1 MVRII
6 ISILT
11 ICIASHASSQQTF
24 IKLDALLDYATQK
37 SITRLARTMTL
48 FFLLYSHIQIHDQSY
63 QTRCRIKQNRI
74 GI

>member
-48 FFLLYSHIQIHDQSY
+48 FFLIY
-63 QTRCRIKQNRI
+63 
-74 GI
+74 